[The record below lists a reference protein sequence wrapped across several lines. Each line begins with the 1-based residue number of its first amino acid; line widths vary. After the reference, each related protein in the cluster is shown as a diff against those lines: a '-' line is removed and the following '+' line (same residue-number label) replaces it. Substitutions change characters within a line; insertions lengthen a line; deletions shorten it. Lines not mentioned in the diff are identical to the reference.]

1 MATFPTITMSGGG
14 PQLWINSGGGITNHE
29 AFAFTL
35 QGAPPNV
42 GALITNV
49 SVFDNTNYVAN
60 QTSYGILLSAVDQDL
75 NQSAATIT
83 GNFESNGV

>member
-14 PQLWINSGGGITNHE
+14 PLEWINWGGNITNHE

-35 QGAPPNV
+35 RSAPANV
-42 GALITNV
+42 GALITKV
-49 SVFDNTNYVAN
+49 SVFLNTDYVAA
-60 QTSYGILLSAVDQDL
+60 QTSYAILLSAVDENL
-75 NQSAATIT
+75 NPSTATIT

>member
-1 MATFPTITMSGGG
+1 MAKFPTITQSGPG

-35 QGAPPNV
+35 QSADPNV
-42 GALITNV
+42 GALISDVTV
-49 SVFDNTNYVAN
+49 YLNTDYVGG
-60 QTSYGILLSAVDQDL
+60 QTSYGINLAAVDQNL
-75 NQSAATIT
+75 NPLSATIT